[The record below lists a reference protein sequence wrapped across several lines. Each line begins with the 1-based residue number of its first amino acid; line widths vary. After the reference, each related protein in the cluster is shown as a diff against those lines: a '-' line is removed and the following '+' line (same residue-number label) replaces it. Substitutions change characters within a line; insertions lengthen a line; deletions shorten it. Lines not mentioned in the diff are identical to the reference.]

1 MIELKLRTKTPVVHS
16 FGETWLGE
24 TLLAFW
30 TEHALLSPSRLTLES
45 NEKFL
50 LPWLPENSYQEE
62 NGEPGAIRTPDP
74 QIRSLMLYPAELRVH
89 NEAAFSRPCAAMQEQ
104 LRKEMHLEK
113 RIPAQAATG
122 LNPTKPQEKLA
133 KNQPRSIV
141 LGRWIKNSEPS
152 ASLRA
157 SSSRPPWPR
166 TSSAAIA
173 RPRPMPPLRA
183 PP

>member
-62 NGEPGAIRTPDP
+62 NGEGNATAVEH
-74 QIRSLMLYPAELRVH
+74 SLGVATSSHVGPSSLFPVER
-89 NEAAFSRPCAAMQEQ
+89 
-104 LRKEMHLEK
+104 RKGRLADVRRNHRDIKEGPLK
-113 RIPAQAATG
+113 
-122 LNPTKPQEKLA
+122 PTFRFRKQT
-133 KNQPRSIV
+133 NT
-141 LGRWIKNSEPS
+141 
-152 ASLRA
+152 
-157 SSSRPPWPR
+157 SSSFE
-166 TSSAAIA
+166 A
-173 RPRPMPPLRA
+173 
-183 PP
+183 